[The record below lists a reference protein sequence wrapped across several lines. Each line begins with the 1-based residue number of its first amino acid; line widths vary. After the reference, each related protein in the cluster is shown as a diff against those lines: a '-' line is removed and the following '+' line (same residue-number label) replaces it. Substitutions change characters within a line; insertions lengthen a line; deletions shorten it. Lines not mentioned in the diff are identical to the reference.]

1 MLPQRYRQMLIAAA
15 ATKSFSKIEDAI
27 TLVKTLAPE
36 YFIPGDS
43 PNRGVVP
50 RVKSRADNFM
60 IRNALW
66 RRGEKIDR

>member
-15 ATKSFSKIEDAI
+15 ATKNYEKIEDAI
-27 TLVKTLAPE
+27 KLVKTLAPE

-50 RVKSRADNFM
+50 RLKSKADNFT
-60 IRNALW
+60 ISNALW
-66 RRGEKIDR
+66 RRGEAS

>member
-1 MLPQRYRQMLIAAA
+1 MLIAAA
-15 ATKSFSKIEDAI
+15 ATKDYEKIEKAI
-27 TLVKTLAPE
+27 ALVKTLVPQ

-60 IRNALW
+60 IRSASW
-66 RRGEKIDR
+66 TREK